1 MAGDLA
7 QRQVHVV
14 QVVSLVL
21 RCVVEECTEDRRD
34 NLRVRRQLSLF
45 PLLTVEPYLRKALL
59 FVLLLVR
66 NHGIQPFEHVEFFAA
81 I

>member
-1 MAGDLA
+1 VAGDLA

-14 QVVSLVL
+14 QVVSLVF

-34 NLRVRRQLSLF
+34 NLRVRWQLSLF
-45 PLLTVEPYLRKALL
+45 PLLTVEPYLRKTLL
-59 FVLLLVR
+59 FVLLVVR
-66 NHGIQPFEHVEFFAA
+66 NHGVQPFENVEFFAA